1 MNWFPSSN
9 ALDQLAILARPGFE
23 QRAGLL
29 SAELGIALLD
39 PSRADQYV
47 GLALSIDAQGVGLQ
61 LMGPGEPGPVYCD
74 FAGGALR
81 HRRLYGGGKG
91 QDIAK
96 AVGLGHKGFKPRLLD
111 LTAGLGR
118 DSFVLASLGATVV
131 MVERHP
137 VVFALLA
144 DGLERAR
151 ERGLADPDLRSI
163 LARLSAVQN
172 SAEAFLSELEP
183 SQQPDVIYL
192 DPMFPPREKSG
203 KVKKDMQLF
212 HQLVGANEDAD
223 HLLPLALAHARYRV
237 VVKRPAQAP
246 YLNGREPGYSLK
258 GKSTR
263 FDVYPLKKLP

>member
-1 MNWFPSSN
+1 MTDK
-9 ALDQLAILARPGFE
+9 LVILARPGFE

-29 SAELGIALLD
+29 SGELGISLLD
-39 PSRADQYV
+39 QKLAEQHV
-47 GLALSIDAQGVGLQ
+47 GLALVLDAEGVGLQ
-61 LMGPGEPGPVYCD
+61 LLGPNPPGPVFCD
-74 FAGGALR
+74 FVGGALR

-96 AVGLGHKGFKPRLLD
+96 AVGLGQKGFRPKLLD

-144 DGLERAR
+144 DGLDRAR
-151 ERGLADPDLRSI
+151 ELALADLELQSI
-163 LARLSAVQN
+163 LERLNAVRS
-172 SAEAFLSELEP
+172 SAEDYLSCLEV

-203 KVKKDMQLF
+203 KVKKEMQLF
-212 HQLVGANEDAD
+212 HQLVGTESEDAD
-223 HLLPLALAHARYRV
+223 SLLPLAIAHALYRV
-237 VVKRPAQAP
+237 VVKRPTHAP
-246 YLNGREPGYSLK
+246 YLDGREPGYSLK